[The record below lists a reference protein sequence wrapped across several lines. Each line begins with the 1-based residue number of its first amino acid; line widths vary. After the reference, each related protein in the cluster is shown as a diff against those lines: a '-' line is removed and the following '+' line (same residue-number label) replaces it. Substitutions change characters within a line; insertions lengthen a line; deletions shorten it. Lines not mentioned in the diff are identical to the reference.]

1 MPRRF
6 YQDWISSYVD
16 LFGPR
21 SEAPSHI
28 HWWTACSM
36 IGGACTRRIWIDE
49 KTFRYYPNLFT
60 IIVGPPAVIAK
71 STTLNLGINIL
82 SNLEHI
88 SIGADDTTYP
98 ALIVDLAKRQSDI
111 QETFPED
118 DMDAEW
124 IRQCAITLP
133 ISEFGTFF
141 DPNDEKMVNGLTDL
155 FDCRPIKIKDTKFAG
170 RDVVE
175 HPFVNLIACT
185 TPDWINDKLKASIG
199 GWGLSSRFIF
209 VYANKKARFIPTP
222 SKLWNLG
229 EYEKGVE
236 KLTHDLLDISQLAGP
251 LYRSD
256 KAEELWC
263 DWYHSAMR
271 EIEEYNEEPSH
282 NIWVSYFL
290 GRKQVHIQKL
300 SMLLSVSR
308 GDSLIISEQDLATAI
323 EKVNMVENEIKNIFT
338 NIPQASSSALIEQSV
353 LIRIK
358 SEIMKTTDERI
369 LKLAV
374 YGKVS
379 YLVDSTTA
387 NRIIENAINR
397 KEFKQV
403 VAQGMTYLE
412 IPC

>member
-1 MPRRF
+1 MPRRHHP
-6 YQDWISSYVD
+6 DWISAYTN
-16 LFGPR
+16 LFASR
-21 SEAPSHI
+21 SEAPESI

-71 STTLNLGINIL
+71 STTLGLGINIL
-82 SNLEHI
+82 SNLDHI

-111 QETFPED
+111 QDTFPED

-209 VYANKKARFIPTP
+209 VYADKKSQYIPTP
-222 SKLWNLG
+222 SKLWKFD
-229 EYEKGVE
+229 EYEKGVRE
-236 KLTHDLLDISQLAGP
+236 LTNDLLEISQLAGP

-256 KAEELWC
+256 EAEEIWS
-263 DWYHSAMR
+263 DWYHSAMK
-271 EIEEYNEEPSH
+271 EIEEYNNKPDH
-282 NIWVSYFL
+282 NTWISYFL

-300 SMLLSVSR
+300 SMILCVAR
-308 GDSLIISEQDLATAI
+308 GDSLIISKDDLSNAI
-323 EKVNMVENEIKNIFT
+323 EKVNLIESGIKNIFT
-338 NIPQASSSALIEQSV
+338 NLPQANSMALTEQGVLAAVRREIESV
-353 LIRIK
+353 VDK
-358 SEIMKTTDERI
+358 RI
-369 LKLAV
+369 LKLSI
-374 YGKVS
+374 YSKVS
-379 YLVDSTTA
+379 YLIDSTTA

-397 KEFKQV
+397 REFKQV
-403 VAQGMTYLE
+403 VSGGMTYLE
-412 IPC
+412 LT